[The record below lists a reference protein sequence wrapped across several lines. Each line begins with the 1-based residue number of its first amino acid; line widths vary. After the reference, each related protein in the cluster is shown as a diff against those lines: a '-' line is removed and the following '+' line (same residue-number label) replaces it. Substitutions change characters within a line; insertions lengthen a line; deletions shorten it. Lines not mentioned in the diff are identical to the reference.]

1 MNETLCENCNASAY
15 AYDSPKVSIV
25 FEGGRSVD
33 GVNLGRS
40 VFAHQLCGDCC
51 EAVAHLDFAAYVA
64 RHEARPRVLELP

>member
-1 MNETLCENCNASAY
+1 MNETLCENCNESAY
-15 AYDSPKVSIV
+15 ESPKVSIV

-51 EAVAHLDFAAYVA
+51 EAVAHLDFAVYIA